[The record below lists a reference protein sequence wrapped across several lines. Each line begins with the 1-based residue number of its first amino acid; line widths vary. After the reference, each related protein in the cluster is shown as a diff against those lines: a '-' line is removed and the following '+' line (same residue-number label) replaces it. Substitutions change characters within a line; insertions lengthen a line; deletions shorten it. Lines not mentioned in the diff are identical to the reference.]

1 MQVPMMQQ
9 MLKMTTT
16 RHSGT
21 RCVHAAAIGLCL
33 ALLLAGCANRLPQR
47 QHGSSPVLLERG
59 QASWYGGKF
68 HGRRTASGERF
79 DRKAFTAAHRT
90 LPFGTRL
97 CVRSAAS
104 GKTVVV
110 RVNDRGPFSKNR
122 VIDLSESAA
131 RSLGMLKAGLAKVE
145 LWRIGEG
152 GTCPRNLP

>member
-1 MQVPMMQQ
+1 MQVPMQQ
-9 MLKMTTT
+9 TLKMTTT
-16 RHSGT
+16 RY
-21 RCVHAAAIGLCL
+21 VHAAAIGLCF
-33 ALLLAGCANRLPQR
+33 ALL
-47 QHGSSPVLLERG
+47 
-59 QASWYGGKF
+59 WYGGKF